1 MLDLYALKNPSDN
14 SMMRLEQMDPEM
26 VAKEKRKRKIMRQF
40 EKNQERFKK
49 LIDKEKNS
57 KKIQ

>member
-57 KKIQ
+57 KRIQ